1 MDMRSRI
8 YELCRQRGMTR
19 DELARLSG
27 VTRRALDKYEANGL
41 ERAQLGTVASVA
53 RALGCSIEEL
63 YEK

>member
-1 MDMRSRI
+1 
-8 YELCRQRGMTR
+8 MTR